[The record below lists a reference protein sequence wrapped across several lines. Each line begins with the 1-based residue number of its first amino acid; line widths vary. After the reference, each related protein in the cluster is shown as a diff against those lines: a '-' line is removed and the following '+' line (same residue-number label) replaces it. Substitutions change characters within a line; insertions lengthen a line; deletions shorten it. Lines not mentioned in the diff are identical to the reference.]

1 MRRFRLAALSF
12 ALSVLLL
19 SACAPPGGSGY
30 SVYNQQQEAAG
41 DLQGL
46 WVGTSDTTVVEWGFS
61 DDDYHVVIYNSTSG
75 AGTLET
81 GTFSADDS
89 VVTFSGKQAPLLGV
103 GRTAVSTEYKLRCA
117 ADGDLL
123 RVSDD
128 DDDELLLHRHVHSQ
142 NCPVCRNAPS
152 MFPGWSPSSSSSP
165 SDSAPLP
172 PATQPAPQPEDPV
185 GSKPDWSGEG
195 PPIDIVPKTPS
206 GGKTGSFD
214 DLGPMNFTGTAT
226 VEYYYIVSESGRR
239 AYAEQHGIR
248 ASGQDIIIEYCRS
261 GGYVGDTQDL
271 FFYGLGGT
279 GNNNYTYSMEEGVWH
294 SIGGNIRTCIDAID
308 FSGTFNGLPTYT
320 FDMDKGFVVIE
331 FPPQVQPN
339 GIQTIA
345 EAALSL
351 DLVWGED
358 GTLIADGWF
367 VKYDHLSTVRE
378 YYSVHL
384 EEAR

>member
-1 MRRFRLAALSF
+1 MKRGRLKVLCVGLCLLLLAACGPL
-12 ALSVLLL
+12 
-19 SACAPPGGSGY
+19 GGNGGTAARPL
-30 SVYNQQQEAAG
+30 QELAAQ
-41 DLQGL
+41 LQGV
-46 WVGTSDTTVVEWGFS
+46 WVGTSHATVVEWGFS
-61 DDDYHVVIYNSTSG
+61 GGDYHVVIYKT
-75 AGTLET
+75 ADGTGDLEM
-81 GTFSADDS
+81 GTFAVSNS
-89 VVTFSGKQAPLLGV
+89 GISFSGQVIPLSGD
-103 GRTAVSTEYKLRCA
+103 GTASNTSYTLSCAINGDMLRIKDKDA
-117 ADGDLL
+117 TLTL
-123 RVSDD
+123 RRQ
-128 DDDELLLHRHVHSQ
+128 EHSP

-152 MFPGWSPSSSSSP
+152 MFPGGSSSSSSSP